1 MSQVK
6 RQSSLSQLQSSISD
20 TLSSALTFVKE
31 NPFKSSRSNS
41 PSGSFR
47 SFRIRCEDLCG
58 RVSDDLS
65 RGPTSHP
72 TVIAAQP
79 EPEERPATRRLAADS
94 SLATP
99 TTPTT
104 QATLAQTA
112 LQQSDGST
120 ATLASPAPN
129 ATFDQDQI
137 QRAARLWATEVPLT
151 DAMSRSDLVL
161 MPSSS
166 RPHCGGELA
175 GTTRDCS
182 RANGS
187 NPPVSRFSLDES
199 SEEEADAEDEESLDY
214 ESDEDQ
220 QSDEDDKDANE
231 YATVL
236 VARALTVRKFTSNP
250 AMNAGENAG
259 EGTNTDAETE
269 NSDSGNHEREKR
281 ARRNLVALSACGPS
295 SSGSGSRQAV
305 EDSQSIA
312 EESESEESES
322 VVSEEQVKYPSNEIG
337 MAF

>member
-31 NPFKSSRSNS
+31 NPFKSSRFNS

-72 TVIAAQP
+72 RVIAAQP
-79 EPEERPATRRLAADS
+79 EPEERPATRRLAADC
-94 SLATP
+94 SLAAP
-99 TTPTT
+99 TTLTT
-104 QATLAQTA
+104 SATPATLTTLAQTA

-129 ATFDQDQI
+129 ATFDHDQI

-151 DAMSRSDLVL
+151 GAMSRSDLVL

-236 VARALTVRKFTSNP
+236 VARVLTVRKCEYYSMTF
-250 AMNAGENAG
+250 GLE
-259 EGTNTDAETE
+259 DA
-269 NSDSGNHEREKR
+269 
-281 ARRNLVALSACGPS
+281 SAHL
-295 SSGSGSRQAV
+295 
-305 EDSQSIA
+305 
-312 EESESEESES
+312 
-322 VVSEEQVKYPSNEIG
+322 
-337 MAF
+337 